1 MAFSR
6 IEGSD
11 GRLLDSRTLPEPS
24 AAAALVVLVAEEDG
38 MEGSCGD
45 CVDGK
50 VVRRGEVERVDA
62 VDAVDAVVAV
72 AVAVATATATA
83 EVEVLADAG
92 ADAGTG
98 ADAEVEADTD

>member
-50 VVRRGEVERVDA
+50 VVRRGEVARVDA
-62 VDAVDAVVAV
+62 VDAVDAVV

>member
-72 AVAVATATATA
+72 AVATATATA